1 MYSALLVLLDEN
13 YRKIFTTCAAYEDEC
28 ATNERKNISLDDCN
42 DQICLPV
49 VAIDQGI
56 EQHLSCHVTRVE
68 SLQASMM
75 INVRP

>member
-1 MYSALLVLLDEN
+1 MKTIVIFLQHVQRMKTSAQQMSEKTFHLM
-13 YRKIFTTCAAYEDEC
+13 I
-28 ATNERKNISLDDCN
+28 CN

-56 EQHLSCHVTRVE
+56 EQHRSCHVTRVE
-68 SLQASMM
+68 SLQMSMM

>member
-1 MYSALLVLLDEN
+1 MKTIVKFLQHVQRMKTSAQQMSEKTFHLM
-13 YRKIFTTCAAYEDEC
+13 I
-28 ATNERKNISLDDCN
+28 CN

-56 EQHLSCHVTRVE
+56 EQHRTRVE

>member
-13 YRKIFTTCAAYEDEC
+13 YRKIFTMKTSAQQMSEK
-28 ATNERKNISLDDCN
+28 TFHLMICN

-56 EQHLSCHVTRVE
+56 EQHRSCHVTRVE
-68 SLQASMM
+68 SLQMSMM

>member
-1 MYSALLVLLDEN
+1 MKTIVKFLQHVQRMKTSAQQMSEKTFHLM
-13 YRKIFTTCAAYEDEC
+13 I
-28 ATNERKNISLDDCN
+28 CN
-42 DQICLPV
+42 DHV

>member
-28 ATNERKNISLDDCN
+28 ATNNGEKTFHLMICN

-56 EQHLSCHVTRVE
+56 EQHRTRVE